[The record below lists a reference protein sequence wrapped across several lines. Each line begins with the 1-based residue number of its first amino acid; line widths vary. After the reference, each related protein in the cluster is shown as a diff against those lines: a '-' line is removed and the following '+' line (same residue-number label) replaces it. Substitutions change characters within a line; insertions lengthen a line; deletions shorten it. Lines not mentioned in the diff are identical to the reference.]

1 MHNVN
6 FGCLGPQAIKSINM
20 NPERERISSN
30 DHRNQERQIWIHR
43 ELRPIRN
50 GLVSV
55 LFILLLLLGIP
66 LASADL
72 KLSCQAPLE
81 SDSCHGSTITVYAN
95 NSGIET
101 NRISLNLTLP
111 EGFTYNQGSA
121 LITPPS
127 GGTFPQE
134 PAIYGTYLNW
144 TSPTWSLKDGQSLR
158 IQFDLTPLCNAPS
171 GRRIAVNGKSSSG
184 TAQTSYS
191 PSILI
196 NRGLLK
202 ITKEPNVIEASK
214 GDLVTWTVKIANQ
227 GTGAAYDV
235 RVSGHPSTGLQ
246 LLQTDSPGGL
256 LDWSY
261 EQIAPGE
268 TKSVN
273 MSFRVVGCY
282 NLVNMVN
289 ISWGCKGAFCQES
302 YAKGSIKLV
311 PKEPDIHYT
320 IVPSPIA
327 VPYCGSAPVE
337 VTLENSG
344 AGNASRIHL
353 HLLNYSSPYEI
364 GDVSGAVYFEGNHT
378 FRLGPNASEDT
389 LPPKASRSFSFNLS
403 MPAGACN
410 ATGYSSL
417 LDLRIDYL
425 DECGNQW
432 YPPVSLISCSMDMES
447 VPRISARKS
456 GTKSLYLG
464 ETGEYTL
471 EVDYARG
478 SCGMESLANN
488 TIVDRYPESF
498 EVVDAAGG
506 EVDEES
512 HSITWIDV
520 PLNDTLPW
528 SRTVHLRAADRD
540 RCNCG
545 RTYLNELT
553 VNASLDCCR
562 CPLYASSSFPLTV
575 ECFNHTALNSS
586 DKTAT
591 PSSQESCRLISYSNT
606 YVFNQTAGLGW
617 EDISFN
623 ESALNGQTFPD
634 GSRRGNATF
643 SLNSLCTTQQPIDL
657 GRENSLSFLD
667 DECRPPEKG
676 DVLMIGYHLLQ
687 NQPGSVV
694 DWSSLC
700 MKGFNSGCERV
711 GCSQEGVS
719 IAVDRADWSIGIEAA
734 PVILSPCQ
742 SFDLTLNL
750 AKNSP
755 DDDPKWTAHD
765 LNISY
770 DDQNYRY
777 IGPCRITGIV
787 NQSGSVQSF
796 EPRRGADGFLTWELG
811 KELLRGGNITFP
823 VEKRCSGELSA
834 SAALNY
840 ADNCGELV
848 KGWAQDS
855 PHSLTRGDL
864 IILKT
869 PETVYTLDKNASWK
883 IYVTNRGS
891 GTAHNVTVVD
901 RLDRDLN
908 YTGSKIRRCLSC
920 LFQEDPSNTTVIDSG
935 TCGPDRIIWRVGDLA
950 PKQQTTIMLN
960 ATLCGCENRDNRVFA
975 TIGCGGDECQN
986 ISASSRV
993 ELVSSQLLVARH
1005 DAGKVDDCGGVTP
1018 FVIEVR
1024 SAGANA
1030 YNLTVNEQLPNGL
1043 KLNGTPF
1050 VSGAVPTSSDFSNP
1064 GLLIWRFNQSEGIR
1078 PGTRISIRLNASV
1091 AGPCAF
1097 AEGSSRVSLSYLEPC
1112 GRAGPVVTNEIPVE
1126 KYQPRLSITKKNSPA
1141 YASLGDVVS
1150 WTIALSSTGDS
1161 PARNVTIT
1169 DVLPANTVLHSAYP
1183 PIDRGTGS
1191 QSDPLIWRL
1200 PDIPAGGTSAI
1211 RLNATVK
1218 GCGAETTDR
1227 ASVSWGCCPSA
1238 PAVATARLVTRP
1250 AVTTTLNVGT
1260 NGKID
1265 SCGGDVLITL
1275 RNTGAIA
1282 MVASITYTLPVG
1294 FVYQRDSA
1302 RITSSNASH
1311 GASFLQPEPL
1321 DYSSL
1326 NRTLIWMPEA
1336 VDRIYTGETITIRLK
1351 LVNCVGCCN
1360 SSAPSP
1366 STLRFNYLDSCLAS
1380 YSATRS
1386 QTVTPLQASLAVR
1399 KEPAV
1404 QFLGDVNWKISI
1416 DNLGSK
1422 TAENVSILD
1431 VLGEGFIDIYP
1442 ANGTLIQDHPLL
1454 KQTSILWTG
1463 QRVPAGIGTWSV
1475 TVSARS
1481 SEACGLAH
1489 TNNVTVTGR
1498 CRSGCIYSNH
1508 SARAR
1513 ALSPAAFELSSLEAL
1528 LRSQTDLVTGFEGLL
1543 KNSTLDANRSI
1554 QFIKSFDDLSDRQQM
1569 GLEGFDSLVR
1579 CNWKDL
1585 EVEERINYTRSF
1597 ADLLTR
1603 QSDIIAGQDLLLQKS
1618 YCQLNGSDKTILLT
1632 RLEDR
1637 LHKEQDLL
1645 RQFHIWVE
1653 SQRSL
1658 DSSQR
1663 EVWYQFL
1670 ASFEDLVRRQARLI
1684 ALFQQILHSSCDGS
1698 SFTVSEKAN
1707 AGDAVSGSPIN
1718 YTIFVNNTGART
1730 VRNITINNSVLGE
1743 VQGPPGMG
1751 LLAGETR
1758 ILSRSVSHNCSYCT
1772 SCTCRICDYSLACGD
1787 VQLNGENKTHVCVVG
1802 NEVCINVSQ
1811 PGEGPVHPG

>member
-1 MHNVN
+1 MHDINPS
-6 FGCLGPQAIKSINM
+6 CSSLDSLKSTDTNPGRMEILSNEHK
-20 NPERERISSN
+20 NPEL
-30 DHRNQERQIWIHR
+30 QIWIHR
-43 ELRPIRN
+43 ELEPIRN
-50 GLVSV
+50 GLISV
-55 LFILLLLLGIP
+55 LFLLLLLLALP
-66 LASADL
+66 LASADI

-95 NSGIET
+95 NSGTEA

-111 EGFTYNQGSA
+111 EGFAYNQGSA

-144 TSPTWSLKDGQSLR
+144 TNPTWSLKDGQSLR

-214 GDLVTWTVKIANQ
+214 GDLVNWTVKIANQ

-235 RVSGHPSTGLQ
+235 RVSDHPSTGLQ

-268 TKSVN
+268 AKSVN

-327 VPYCGSAPVE
+327 VPYCGSAPVTL
-337 VTLENSG
+337 TLENSG
-344 AGNASRIHL
+344 AGNASGIHL
-353 HLLNYSSPYEI
+353 HLLNYSTPYEI
-364 GDVSGAVYFEGNHT
+364 GNVSGAVYFEGNHT
-378 FRLGPNASEDT
+378 FRLGTNASDGT

-403 MPAGACN
+403 MQEGGCN
-410 ATGYSSL
+410 ATGYSGL

-425 DECGNQW
+425 DECGNEW

-447 VPRISARKS
+447 VPRISAKKS
-456 GTKSLYLG
+456 GTESLYLG
-464 ETGEYTL
+464 ESGEYTL
-471 EVDYARG
+471 EVNYAKG
-478 SCGMESLANN
+478 SCGMESLTNS

-506 EVDEES
+506 EVDEGS

-528 SRTVHLRAADRD
+528 SQTVRLRAADRD

-575 ECFNHTALNSS
+575 ECFNHTALKSS

-591 PSSQESCRLISYSNT
+591 PNHQESCRLISYTNT
-606 YVFNQTAGLGW
+606 YVLNQTAGLGW

-623 ESALNGQTFPD
+623 ESALNGQTYSD

-643 SLNSLCTTQQPIDL
+643 SINGLCTIHHPINL
-657 GRENSLSFLD
+657 GQENNLSFLD
-667 DECRPPEKG
+667 DECRPPEEG
-676 DVLMIGYHLLQ
+676 DVLRISYDLLQ
-687 NQPGSVV
+687 HQPGSFV
-694 DWSSLC
+694 DWSGLC
-700 MKGFNSGCERV
+700 MRGFNSGCDRV
-711 GCSQEGVS
+711 GCFQEGVRIS
-719 IAVDRADWSIGIEAA
+719 VDRADWSIQVQSA
-734 PVILSPCQ
+734 PDILSPCQ
-742 SFDLTLNL
+742 SFDLSLNL
-750 AKNSP
+750 VKNSP
-755 DDDPKWTAHD
+755 DDDPKWIARD
-765 LNISY
+765 LNISFN
-770 DDQNYRY
+770 DLSYRY
-777 IGPCRITGIV
+777 IGPSRITGIV
-787 NQSGSVQSF
+787 NQSGPVLSF
-796 EPRRGADGFLTWELG
+796 EPRRVGDILTWELG
-811 KELLRGGNITFP
+811 EELLRGGNITFR

-869 PETVYTLDKNASWK
+869 PETVYTLDRNASWK

-901 RLDRDLN
+901 QLDRDLN
-908 YTGSKIRRCLSC
+908 YTGSKIRKCLSC
-920 LFQEDPSNTTVIDSG
+920 SFQEDPANTTVVDSSP
-935 TCGPDRIIWRVGDLA
+935 CGPDRIIWRIGDLA
-950 PKQQTTIMLN
+950 PKHQTTIMIN
-960 ATLCGCENRDNRVFA
+960 STLCGCENRDNRVFA

-1005 DAGKVDDCGGVTP
+1005 DAGKVDDCGRGTP

-1024 SAGANA
+1024 SAGAYV

-1043 KLNGTPF
+1043 RLNGTPY
-1050 VSGAVPTSSDFSNP
+1050 VSGALPTSSDFSNP
-1064 GLLIWRFNQSEGIR
+1064 GLLIWRFNQSKGIR

-1097 AEGSSRVSLSYLEPC
+1097 AEGNSRVSLSYREPC

-1141 YASLGDVVS
+1141 YASLGNVVF
-1150 WTIALSSTGDS
+1150 WTITLSSTGDS
-1161 PARNVTIT
+1161 PARNVTLT
-1169 DVLPANTVLHSAYP
+1169 DVLPANTVLHSAHP

-1191 QSDPLIWRL
+1191 SSDPLIWRL

-1227 ASVSWGCCPSA
+1227 ASVSWSCCPSA

-1260 NGKID
+1260 NGMID

-1311 GASFLQPEPL
+1311 GASFLQPEPQ

-1326 NRTLIWMPEA
+1326 NRTLIWRAEA
-1336 VDRIYTGETITIRLK
+1336 VDRIYTGETVTFRLK
-1351 LVNCVGCCN
+1351 LLACDGCCN

-1366 STLRFNYLDSCLAS
+1366 STLRFNYLDSCLTS

-1386 QTVTPLQASLAVR
+1386 QTVTPLQASLVVR

-1422 TAENVSILD
+1422 TAENVSVLDILGD
-1431 VLGEGFIDIYP
+1431 GFVDIDP
-1442 ANGTLIQDHPLL
+1442 ANGTLIQDQPQLN
-1454 KQTSILWTG
+1454 QTSIIWTG
-1463 QRVPAGIGTWSV
+1463 QRVPVGRDGWSV

-1489 TNNVTVTGR
+1489 TNNVTITGR
-1498 CRSGCIYSNH
+1498 CQSGCLYSNH

-1513 ALSPAAFELSSLEAL
+1513 ALSPAAFELSSLETL
-1528 LRSQTDLVTGFEGLL
+1528 LRSQSDLVASFEGLL
-1543 KNSTLDANRSI
+1543 KNSTLDANASV
-1554 QFIKSFDDLSDRQQM
+1554 QFINSFDDLSDRQQM
-1569 GLEGFDSLVR
+1569 GLEGFDTLVR

-1585 EVEERINYTRSF
+1585 EEEERIDYTRSF
-1597 ADLLTR
+1597 ADLLSR
-1603 QSDIIAGQDLLLQKS
+1603 QSGIIAGNDLLLQRS
-1618 YCQLNGSDKTILLT
+1618 YCQFDGSQKTILLT

-1698 SFTVSEKAN
+1698 SFTVTEKAN
-1707 AGDAVSGSPIN
+1707 IIDTASGSPIN
-1718 YTIFVNNTGART
+1718 YTIFVNNTGGRT
-1730 VRNITINNSVLGE
+1730 VRNITINNSILGV
-1743 VQGPPGMG
+1743 VQGRPGIE
-1751 LLAGETR
+1751 LLAGKNR
-1758 ILSRSVSHNCSYCT
+1758 SLSRSVSHNCSYCT
-1772 SCTCRICDYSLACGD
+1772 GCTCRICDFSLACGD
-1787 VQLNGENKTHVCVVG
+1787 VYMDGENKTHVCVVG
-1802 NEVCINVSQ
+1802 NEVCVNVSQ
-1811 PGEGPVHPG
+1811 PGDGVLYP